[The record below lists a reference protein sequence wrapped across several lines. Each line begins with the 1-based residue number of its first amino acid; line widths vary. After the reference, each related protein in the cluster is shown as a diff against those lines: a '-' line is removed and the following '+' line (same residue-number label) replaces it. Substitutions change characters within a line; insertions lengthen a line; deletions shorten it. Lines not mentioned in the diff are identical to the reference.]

1 MFRIIVL
8 AILSCFFTGC
18 AIESKFTIS
27 YQDKN
32 GVNYG
37 VALTGQN
44 K

>member
-1 MFRIIVL
+1 MLRIIVL
-8 AILSCFFTGC
+8 AIFSCLFTGC
-18 AIESKFTIS
+18 AMESKFTIS

-32 GVNYG
+32 GINYG